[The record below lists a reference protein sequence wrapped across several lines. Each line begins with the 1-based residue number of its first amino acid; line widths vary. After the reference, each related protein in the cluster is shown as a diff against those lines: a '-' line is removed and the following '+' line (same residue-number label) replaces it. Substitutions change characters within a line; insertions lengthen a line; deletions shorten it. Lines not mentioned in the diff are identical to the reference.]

1 MLRGARLVDPDLRA
15 PHRVIFEH
23 EAADRS
29 GQRLDELERRAGRES
44 LNPLFDLGVIDRI
57 GEFVAPGRFC
67 QVGFELDVDRD
78 ALSPFPFRRVTAD
91 DRIDPQAADENPVH
105 KKSVIR

>member
-1 MLRGARLVDPDLRA
+1 MSLNDEPAARA
-15 PHRVIFEH
+15 
-23 EAADRS
+23 
-29 GQRLDELERRAGRES
+29 